1 VRASRLVRLLGL
13 LQARGRMSTRL
24 LAAELEVCERTVLR
38 DIEALSSAGIPV
50 YATRGR
56 HGGFELVDGFT
67 SDLPGGPADGLGRD
81 LASSRRRGE
90 PPPGARAAAGGAP
103 PAAGGVQ
110 RALIRLSPRGRRLA
124 ALLGRPAGVH
134 IRRQAA
140 PVPGRGDW
148 AEAWVRIDSPDTA
161 VLDLLALGA
170 EVEVVHP
177 PELRA
182 QMAGAGRR
190 IAALHTDGSLRD
202 GLDGTAGRAL
212 PLKVPTRV
220 PPAGVR
226 GPVAHAIP
234 LAAKNL
240 CAGTY
245 QHGTVWL

>member
-67 SDLPGGPADGLGRD
+67 SDLPGGPADSLGRD
-81 LASSRRRGE
+81 LASRRRGE
-90 PPPGARAAAGGAP
+90 PPPGARAAAGGAPPAAGGAP

-140 PVPGRGDW
+140 PVPGRDDW

-190 IAALHTDGSLRD
+190 IAALHTDGS
-202 GLDGTAGRAL
+202 
-212 PLKVPTRV
+212 
-220 PPAGVR
+220 
-226 GPVAHAIP
+226 
-234 LAAKNL
+234 
-240 CAGTY
+240 
-245 QHGTVWL
+245 